1 LQNDASQREK
11 YIFQKHPNKEKTKV
25 ANESVAKK
33 YEEKQADREVTE
45 QSKLISRINEM
56 TREFQQ
62 LKTKLEERLNA
73 IETRLDAK

>member
-1 LQNDASQREK
+1 M
-11 YIFQKHPNKEKTKV
+11 

-33 YEEKQADREVTE
+33 YEEKQADREVAE

-73 IETRLDAK
+73 IETRWQ